1 MIKIAICDDEKKNLE
16 ETWSQLMTAAES
28 LGLEC
33 TCDLYTDARCLL
45 KKLENETVNYDIAL
59 LDIYIG
65 KNSGIQA
72 GRQLA
77 ERSPETAIVFVTV
90 SQTHAVDAFSLD
102 ALHYLVKPVDDVQ
115 MKSMLERYLKR
126 SAKKRSLE
134 IRVGR
139 DHLKLSLDSILY
151 LESARNGTDIHTAGG
166 MLHTTV
172 PTSTLEKQL
181 GEDFLKIQR
190 GFIVNMHFI
199 ERMTSDSCVLKNGFT
214 ALLSRKD
221 KKKIRTAYREFIF
234 NVAGGGEDL

>member
-1 MIKIAICDDEKKNLE
+1 M
-16 ETWSQLMTAAES
+16 
-28 LGLEC
+28 
-33 TCDLYTDARCLL
+33 
-45 KKLENETVNYDIAL
+45 
-59 LDIYIG
+59 
-65 KNSGIQA
+65 
-72 GRQLA
+72 
-77 ERSPETAIVFVTV
+77 
-90 SQTHAVDAFSLD
+90 
-102 ALHYLVKPVDDVQ
+102 
-115 MKSMLERYLKR
+115 
-126 SAKKRSLE
+126 
-134 IRVGR
+134 
-139 DHLKLSLDSILY
+139 KLSLDSILY